1 MKRLSLVSVLFASVL
16 LAACGT
22 SQTKAPIE
30 DHGASTAVT
39 PAPVPATPSGPQV
52 ETHGLAPGATDQ
64 SQSLAGQGPS
74 GIEGVNAADAAKLK
88 DSNNILSKRIVY
100 FDFDKFAIKPDY
112 RALIEA
118 HAQFLKSHGQA
129 KVVLQGNADERGSR
143 EYNMALG
150 QRRADSVKQAMS
162 VLGAKDEQM
171 ETISFGEEKPAAE
184 GHDEAAWQQNRRTEI
199 RYQGE

>member
-1 MKRLSLVSVLFASVL
+1 MKRLSLASVLLTSIL

-22 SQTKAPIE
+22 SQTKAPVE
-30 DHGASTAVT
+30 DKSTAT
-39 PAPVPATPSGPQV
+39 APAPAPVPAAPSGAQV

-64 SQSLAGQGPS
+64 SQSLAGQGQS
-74 GIEGVNAADAAKLK
+74 GVEGVNAADAAKLK
-88 DSNNILSKRIVY
+88 DANNILSKRIVY

-112 RALIEA
+112 RALVEA

-150 QRRADSVKQAMS
+150 QRRADSVRQAMS
-162 VLGAKDEQM
+162 VLGAKNEQM
-171 ETISFGEEKPAAE
+171 ETISFGEEKPAAD

>member
-1 MKRLSLVSVLFASVL
+1 MKRLSLASVLLTSIL

-22 SQTKAPIE
+22 SQTKAPVE
-30 DHGASTAVT
+30 DKSTAT
-39 PAPVPATPSGPQV
+39 APAPAPVPAAPSGAQV

-64 SQSLAGQGPS
+64 PQSLAGQGQS
-74 GIEGVNAADAAKLK
+74 GVEGVNAADAAKLK
-88 DSNNILSKRIVY
+88 DANNTLSKRIVY

-150 QRRADSVKQAMS
+150 QRRADSVKQAIS
-162 VLGAKDEQM
+162 VLGAKNEQM
-171 ETISFGEEKPAAE
+171 ETISFGEEKPAAD